1 METLLIVLQ
10 LVAGLGIY
18 NVWLVRPQKAT
29 AYRGKGAPTL
39 KEEFRAYGL
48 PSWAMY
54 IVGGI
59 KLISAT
65 FLLAGIW
72 YPMYIIPSATV
83 LSIMMIGAIFMHVKI
98 FDPIEKSLPAF
109 IMLST
114 SLGILLLAL

>member
-18 NVWLVRPQKAT
+18 NVWLIRPQKAT

-54 IVGGI
+54 VVGGI

-72 YPMYIIPSATV
+72 YGAFIIPSATI

-98 FDPIEKSLPAF
+98 YDPIERSLPAF
-109 IMLST
+109 IMLSAT
-114 SLGILLLAL
+114 LGILFLSI